1 MKIDPDLR
9 RRTLR
14 AAIAL
19 LETAH
24 DPEHVFPHA
33 VPLLD
38 ALGSSALGDLG
49 RAQLLEDPALRAL
62 AAERYWG
69 PWPSAPELRA
79 LPKGSLGQLY
89 QARFDR
95 LGLHAPPPPD
105 TSGMDGP
112 GAYLQQRLRF
122 THDLHHTVLAIPVDV
137 PGEAVGS
144 AYYASALRQPASAA
158 VLTAWIFHGFEVPEE
173 NERLWNGI
181 RFGLEVAR
189 LGPTLLAM
197 RWEEGWDTP
206 ISIWRERLGL
216 TDLLLQSPFQEELTL
231 LC

>member
-14 AAIAL
+14 AAVGL

-38 ALGSSALGDLG
+38 ALGNSPLGEMG
-49 RAQLLEDPALRAL
+49 RDQLLQDPALRQL
-62 AAERYWG
+62 AHDQYWG
-69 PWPSAPELRA
+69 PWTSAEAFRA
-79 LPKGSLGQLY
+79 LPAGSLGRLY

-95 LGLHAPPPPD
+95 LGLHAVPPPD
-105 TSGMDGP
+105 TSRMDGP
-112 GAYLQQRLRF
+112 GAYLQQRLRA
-122 THDLHHTVLAIPVDV
+122 THDIHHTILAIPVDV
-137 PGEAVGS
+137 PGEAAGS
-144 AYYASALRQPASAA
+144 AYYASALRQPQSAA
-158 VLTAWIFHGFEVPEE
+158 VLTAWIFHAFQDPLE
-173 NERLWNGI
+173 NERLWDGV

-189 LGPTLLAM
+189 LGPTLLAS

-216 TDLLLQSPFQEELTL
+216 TDLLLQSPFQEELSL

>member
-1 MKIDPDLR
+1 MKIDPELR

-38 ALGSSALGDLG
+38 ALGNSALGVLG

-62 AAERYWG
+62 AGEQYWG
-69 PWPSAPELRA
+69 PWPSAQELRA
-79 LPKGSLGQLY
+79 LPNGSLGQLY

-95 LGLHAPPPPD
+95 LGLQAPPPPD

-137 PGEAVGS
+137 PGEAAGS

-158 VLTAWIFHGFEVPEE
+158 VLTAWIFHGFEDPEE

-189 LGPTLLAM
+189 LGPTLLAS

-206 ISIWRERLGL
+206 ISVWRERLGL
-216 TDLLLQSPFQEELTL
+216 TDLLQQSPFQEELAL

>member
-14 AAIAL
+14 AAVGL
-19 LETAH
+19 LETAN

-38 ALGSSALGDLG
+38 ALVNSPLGELG
-49 RAQLLEDPALRAL
+49 RAQLLEDPGLRTLTADQ
-62 AAERYWG
+62 YWG
-69 PWPSAPELRA
+69 AWPSAEAFRA
-79 LPKGSLGQLY
+79 LPAGSLGQLY

-95 LGLHAPPPPD
+95 LGLHAVPPPE
-105 TSGMDGP
+105 TSQLKGP
-112 GAYLQQRLRF
+112 GAYLQQRLRA
-122 THDLHHTVLAIPVDV
+122 THDIHHTVLAIPVDV
-137 PGEAVGS
+137 PGEAAGS
-144 AYYASALRQPASAA
+144 AYYASALRQPGSAA
-158 VLTAWIFHGFEVPEE
+158 VLTAWIFHGFAVPEE
-173 NERLWNGI
+173 NERLWNGV

-189 LGPTLLAM
+189 LGPTLLAS

-216 TDLLLQSPFQEELTL
+216 KDLLLHSPFQEELAL